1 MRRDEISAMLR
12 IISDGQ
18 PSLRSHSRERTKSSD
33 VRFSSLKSSDV
44 EEVYEGKGDDDAASF
59 SEEAPLTAD
68 EVTVVT
74 GVLGWG
80 DIHCAPYYLKNCSI
94 EV

>member
-1 MRRDEISAMLR
+1 M
-12 IISDGQ
+12 
-18 PSLRSHSRERTKSSD
+18 
-33 VRFSSLKSSDV
+33 RFSSLKSSDV

-59 SEEAPLTAD
+59 SDEAPLTAD

-94 EV
+94 QV